1 MNSIIR
7 WHWWHTKWQI
17 QVSWHVFWSLWVTCL
32 GWSGLLSSPE
42 VTWDLV
48 RLHLVSLH
56 YCVQRLKNLFTLN
69 VRYLM
74 ESVAKYVSFS
84 CFRIFCNF
92 HKIFVWK
99 GSFIPFLHRDLCHL
113 RLQSPSHLQFFH
125 QVKYLCSS
133 HNIWWDDKPLSLYSN
148 GSFYLEY
155 LSPLVYT
162 LLRLT

>member
-84 CFRIFCNF
+84 RFRIFCNF
-92 HKIFVWK
+92 HKILCERGLSYHSSTETYATFAFNPLHTYNFSTKSNIYVVLITCGGMTSLWVFTQMAP
-99 GSFIPFLHRDLCHL
+99 STWNTFLPLSIPF
-113 RLQSPSHLQFFH
+113 
-125 QVKYLCSS
+125 
-133 HNIWWDDKPLSLYSN
+133 
-148 GSFYLEY
+148 
-155 LSPLVYT
+155 
-162 LLRLT
+162 